1 MKAYVQKVQIGEHDL
16 VGKLIFTRI
25 RQIALLSDLV
35 CEIANAHAQCQ
46 FGCSLCSLRR
56 SFGQSLSREDQSIKG
71 QVNQLSRYCF
81 ARKPSTFL
89 RLDLLFQL
97 NN

>member
-1 MKAYVQKVQIGEHDL
+1 VQEVQIGEHDL
-16 VGKLIFTRI
+16 LGKLVFTRI
-25 RQIALLSDLV
+25 RRIALLSDLD
-35 CEIANAHAQCQ
+35 CKIANAHAQCQ

-56 SFGQSLSREDQSIKG
+56 SFGQSFPREDQSIKG

-89 RLDLLFQL
+89 RIGLLFQL

>member
-25 RQIALLSDLV
+25 RRIALLSDLD

-46 FGCSLCSLRR
+46 FGCSLCTAVCAGRLGKAFRVKT
-56 SFGQSLSREDQSIKG
+56 SLSK
-71 QVNQLSRYCF
+71 
-81 ARKPSTFL
+81 AR
-89 RLDLLFQL
+89 
-97 NN
+97 

>member
-25 RQIALLSDLV
+25 RRVALLSDLD
-35 CEIANAHAQCQ
+35 CKIANAHAQCQ
-46 FGCSLCSLRR
+46 FGCSCSLRR
-56 SFGQSLSREDQSIKG
+56 SFGQSFSREDQSIKD

-97 NN
+97 NS